1 VGVIRSEAGFPAC
14 KGSARRN
21 VHPPYPLVERL
32 EKTRLFM
39 SLKGRSRQSHG
50 RDLR

>member
-1 VGVIRSEAGFPAC
+1 
-14 KGSARRN
+14 
-21 VHPPYPLVERL
+21 
-32 EKTRLFM
+32 M